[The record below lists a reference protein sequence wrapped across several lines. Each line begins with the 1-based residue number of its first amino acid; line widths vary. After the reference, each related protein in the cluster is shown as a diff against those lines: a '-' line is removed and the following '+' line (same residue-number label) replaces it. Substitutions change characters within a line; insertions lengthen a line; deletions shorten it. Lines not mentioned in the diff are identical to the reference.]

1 MSSTKEP
8 SKEPGREASRELRV
22 GVIGGGPW
30 GQALARAARRAR
42 AHVTLYSRRGESD
55 AGIPV
60 TTDLAELTRARLLVM
75 AVPSTTVR
83 DVARALAPHV
93 DGSYLV
99 VHGIRG
105 LRLPDLETVSDVIRR
120 ETPVRRLGALGGPVQ
135 VDELLEGRA
144 SALVV
149 GSQFPEVVR
158 AVGDALE
165 SPGLRVY
172 GTHDLRGLEWASALV
187 GCLSIGVGYVR
198 EAGAGPG
205 LVAALLAR
213 GVEEAAKLA
222 AAAGAEERTL
232 LGLAGYGDL
241 LASIAL
247 ERPEVVVGRAL
258 ARGKALDE
266 ARRESPLRVEAVDLV
281 PRIVSFAHER
291 GVRAP
296 VFGTLEALLG
306 GLAPLEALRRFFGE
320 ERQR

>member
-1 MSSTKEP
+1 MSEGGAGGSAH
-8 SKEPGREASRELRV
+8 GASRETRV

-42 AHVTLYSRRGESD
+42 AHVTL
-55 AGIPV
+55 
-60 TTDLAELTRARLLVM
+60 
-75 AVPSTTVR
+75 
-83 DVARALAPHV
+83 V

-158 AVGDALE
+158 AVSDAFE

-172 GTHDLRGLEWASALV
+172 GTNDLRGLEWASALV

-222 AAAGAEERTL
+222 AAAGADERTL

-247 ERPEVVVGRAL
+247 DRRPEVVVGRAL
-258 ARGKALDE
+258 ARGRPLDE
-266 ARRESPLRVEAVDLV
+266 ARAESPLRVEAVELV
-281 PRIVSFAHER
+281 PRIVAFAAER

-296 VFGTLEALLG
+296 VFGTLEAVLG

-320 ERQR
+320 ERHR